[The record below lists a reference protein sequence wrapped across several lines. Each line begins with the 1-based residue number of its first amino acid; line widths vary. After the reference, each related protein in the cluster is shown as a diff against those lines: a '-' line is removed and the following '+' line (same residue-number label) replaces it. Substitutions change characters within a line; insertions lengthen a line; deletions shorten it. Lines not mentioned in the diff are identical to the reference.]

1 MWAGNCKFSTDT
13 DNFQQ
18 SAQYVLKI
26 LMLQLKFPQNV
37 SSFAQFLCIFN
48 KNLATEKNIAGQFF
62 TAQDLERKGNCFP
75 FFFSL
80 AIHWRPMFCA
90 ACGRSENLYRL
101 TG

>member
-1 MWAGNCKFSTDT
+1 
-13 DNFQQ
+13 
-18 SAQYVLKI
+18 
-26 LMLQLKFPQNV
+26 MLQLKFPQNV

-101 TG
+101 TVNYRVRHKPPYMSPNYVNNAR